1 VPDESPVPPQRP
13 GGRFLGTFVSF
24 ILIAGLFIAGV
35 WIGGHPRQTGL
46 DRLTPG
52 VRDVLLSDDRTA
64 VSSEVL
70 SILEQDYYKP
80 LDAAVLQKAEDAS
93 AAALVAAIG
102 DPYSVFMTKD
112 EYAKFLDARAG
123 TYVGVGIEWHPEG
136 EYGRIVRVVPGGPAD
151 RAGIKAADVII
162 AVDGKPVLAKNKYA
176 AMSLVKGKDGT
187 KVTLRIVRG
196 KAKPRDFTMT
206 RAEIHERVVD
216 ARIDKVGDANVGYVR
231 LDRFTTGSAK
241 AVRNAVQGFAKQK
254 VSGVVLDLRG
264 DPGGLVDEA
273 VDVVGIFLP
282 KGSPV
287 VTEKP
292 RNGDPERLS
301 TDDSPVIDGKIPLV
315 ILLDQNSASASE
327 IVAGAL
333 RDAGRAKLVG
343 DRTFGK
349 ALIQSTRMLPG
360 GGALK
365 YTVASYLTPDGFD
378 LGTRGLAP
386 DVKIADNPKTA
397 ADEVLQTGLR
407 LAAQR

>member
-1 VPDESPVPPQRP
+1 MPDEPSVPPHRP
-13 GGRFLGTFVSF
+13 GGRFLGTFISF

-46 DRLTPG
+46 DQLTPG
-52 VRDVLLSDDRTA
+52 LRDRLLSDDRTA

-80 LDAAVLQKAEDAS
+80 IDPKVLQKAEDAS

-112 EYAKFLDARAG
+112 EYAKFLDVRAG

-136 EYGRIVRVVPGGPAD
+136 EHGRINRVIPDGPAD
-151 RAGIKAADVII
+151 RAGVKAADVIV
-162 AVDGKPVLAKNKYA
+162 AVDGNPVAAKDKYA
-176 AMSLVKGKDGT
+176 AMSTVKGKEGT

-196 KAKPRDFTMT
+196 AAKPRDFTMT
-206 RAEIHERVVD
+206 RAEIRERVVD
-216 ARIDKVGDANVGYVR
+216 TRVETVGDAKVGYVR

-241 AVRNAVQGFAKQK
+241 ALRSAVSGFAKQK
-254 VSGVVLDLRG
+254 VTGVVFDLRG

-273 VDVVGIFLP
+273 VDVVGVFLP
-282 KGSPV
+282 SGSDV

-292 RNGDPERLS
+292 RNGEPNRLR
-301 TDDSPVIDGKIPLV
+301 TDDDPVLDGKTPVV
-315 ILLDQNSASASE
+315 ILVDQSSASASE

-333 RDAGRAKLVG
+333 RDAGRAKLMG

-349 ALIQSTRMLPG
+349 ALIQSTRVLPG

-365 YTVASYLTPDGFD
+365 YTVASYLTPKGFD
-378 LGTRGLAP
+378 LGTRGLTP
-386 DVKIADNPKTA
+386 DVKLADDPKTP
-397 ADEVLQTGLR
+397 ADEVLQAGLR
-407 LAAQR
+407 LVGAR